1 MVSGI
6 KQQLGKGQEDFSLC
20 TGKLSVLRIHL
31 ILMLI
36 RIRILDPHWKN
47 VDPDP
52 DHFFKNYLF
61 FFNKKMIFKF
71 FFAYFYYKT
80 RWPIRKEKI
89 FKSSDLGF
97 RSKKVFFSS
106 VFGWFFT
113 PWIRIPIL
121 STGKYMLG
129 LLALRIGQIIN
140 NQNKKSFK
148 FTDKNKQFRERN
160 GLFLNFMK

>member
-20 TGKLSVLRIHL
+20 AGKLSVLRIHL

-47 VDPDP
+47 MDPDP

-97 RSKKVFFSS
+97 RSKKVFF
-106 VFGWFFT
+106 FF
-113 PWIRIPIL
+113 
-121 STGKYMLG
+121 
-129 LLALRIGQIIN
+129 
-140 NQNKKSFK
+140 SFWLIFYPLDSDPNLK
-148 FTDKNKQFRERN
+148 HWKIYAWVISAADWTNNKQS
-160 GLFLNFMK
+160 K